1 MQEFYS
7 FAQHIYRSAVKS
19 GLIQLYKSF
28 LFQLCWLCRQICSTF
43 VTINKHRTSPVIL
56 CFSNILTNV
65 QIKMSYHFF
74 NKSFGLGQHLHSVRQ
89 YNFWHVI
96 DSRECD
102 VTSTCDGTVLNL
114 TSTCDSTRWCDILM
128 SHQRDFT
135 SMWCHINVMSH
146 QCDINVMSHQWYTL
160 QQCDVTSMWCPVW
173 RYRVIRIKGAA
184 EVDMTLHS
192 YSCLVCAVHVHLQN
206 TRPLSSVGLQSVQGY
221 MNTGSSS
228 SPACPPPTICS
239 PLIGGFNDKRWND
252 LSYVCH
258 SREGRGGVGVVGM
271 GQGRWGGG
279 ELRSVV
285 SLVPP
290 TLSLDT
296 DMSWRVGWLGPDW
309 KDYVG
314 IYSDRRAEV
323 RAPLS
328 EGGGGGWGD
337 GWCGA
342 PVIYIPAPES
352 PRDRLVSDAS
362 TVFSRTRRPLYP
374 RRLAPSCYHHVGRA
388 CRAPAL

>member
-114 TSTCDSTRWCDILM
+114 TSTCDSTCWCDILM

-279 ELRSVV
+279 GVTIGRVFSTAHPLARHRHVMTRRLTRSR
-285 SLVPP
+285 LKGLCWDLFGPP
-290 TLSLDT
+290 GRGASTFERGRGRGLGGWVMRCSGHLYPCSRIS
-296 DMSWRVGWLGPDW
+296 SWQARVGRE
-309 KDYVG
+309 
-314 IYSDRRAEV
+314 YS
-323 RAPLS
+323 LQ
-328 EGGGGGWGD
+328 
-337 GWCGA
+337 
-342 PVIYIPAPES
+342 
-352 PRDRLVSDAS
+352 
-362 TVFSRTRRPLYP
+362 
-374 RRLAPSCYHHVGRA
+374 
-388 CRAPAL
+388 